1 MTAESLVVA
10 DVLSRAG
17 RTPHTVVR
25 LDFASAEPFLVLRDR
40 FEAAVPAF
48 DPALL
53 DGAMDW
59 PAVVQRTAAAT
70 PHNFLRYARL
80 DGSPIFALAGHAE
93 PVTTYLMGNHVFAEQ
108 MFRHDPGILL
118 YAPLRVTIHSD
129 RAGVAHLTVD
139 QPSTRFASFDHPDIA
154 AVGAML
160 DERLA
165 ELVIALGLA
174 T

>member
-1 MTAESLVVA
+1 MTAESLVA
-10 DVLSRAG
+10 TDVLTRAR

-25 LDFASAEPFLVLRDR
+25 LDFASTETFLALRDR

-53 DGAMDW
+53 DGATGW
-59 PAVVQRTAAAT
+59 PAVVQRTMAAA
-70 PHNFLRYARL
+70 PHSFLRYARL
-80 DGSPIFALAGHAE
+80 DGSPIFSMAGHAE
-93 PVTTYLMGNHVFAEQ
+93 PVTTYLMGNHVFAEL

-129 RAGVAHLTVD
+129 HGGGTHLSVD
-139 QPSTRFASFDHPDIA
+139 QPSTRFASFEHPDIA
-154 AVGAML
+154 AVGVML

-165 ELVIALGLA
+165 ELVTALGLTA
-174 T
+174 